1 MNSIIRKHLNSNF
14 VIHKMT
20 KERLGHY
27 INIRQDNYGVYF
39 LYKDDELMYIG
50 RSCTVMKRMKSHMGS
65 KIDWN
70 MVKWIVTP
78 SKRLSIDI
86 EHALIVNYPTPH
98 NQLPRVGH
106 SIPKMYYSFISDCR
120 RTIEMYDRTLRTGEF
135 LDFKHN
141 LERNLKYSM
150 DNVGMS
156 LLEFEIEY
164 NKKIKG
170 EPHRLTKN

>member
-1 MNSIIRKHLNSNF
+1 
-14 VIHKMT
+14 MT

-27 INIRQDNYGVYF
+27 INIKQDNYGVYF
-39 LYKDDELMYIG
+39 LYKDNELKYIG
-50 RSCTVMKRMKSHMGS
+50 RSCTVIKRMKSHMGS
-65 KIDWN
+65 KMDWN

-86 EHALIVNYPTPH
+86 EHALIMNYPTPY
-98 NQLPRVGH
+98 NQIPKMGK

-120 RTIEMYDRTLRTGEF
+120 ITIELYDKNVKDGEV
-135 LDFKHN
+135 DYIDN
-141 LERNLKYSM
+141 LERNLKYST

-156 LLEFEIEY
+156 LLEYEIEY

>member
-1 MNSIIRKHLNSNF
+1 MYSIIRKHLNSNF
-14 VIHKMT
+14 VIHNMT

-39 LYKDDELMYIG
+39 LYKDNELKYIG

-65 KIDWN
+65 KMDWN
-70 MVKWIVTP
+70 MVKWIITP
-78 SKRLSIDI
+78 IKRLSVDI
-86 EHALIVNYPTPH
+86 EHALIMNYPTPH
-98 NQLPRVGH
+98 NQIPKIGK

-120 RTIEMYDRTLRTGEF
+120 RTIELYDKNVKDGDYEF
-135 LDFKHN
+135 IHN

-156 LLEFEIEY
+156 LLEYEIEY